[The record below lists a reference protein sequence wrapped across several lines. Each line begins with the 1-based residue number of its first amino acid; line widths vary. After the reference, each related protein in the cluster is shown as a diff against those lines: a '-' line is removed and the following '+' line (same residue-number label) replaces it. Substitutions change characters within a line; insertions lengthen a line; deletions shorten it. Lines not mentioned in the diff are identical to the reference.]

1 MNTTAQR
8 ISERPSR
15 TENML
20 SRISHNLE
28 MNSIGLQFLSGV
40 LEENPDKMYID
51 HKENHL
57 IVRGTLASY
66 KIPIGDVVD
75 SFANPFHN
83 GSGFPRVEIHPLHR
97 WFRRNPMRACI
108 QPSDSHCEIPGTDS
122 LGILA
127 LSLLNDSTLFM
138 DSSQESFRKEC
149 IKLYGY
155 GPSPIFD
162 LLNQYIVNLGGE
174 LDSVRGGILVN
185 GTDGFRWVIGG
196 LNDPDVRSFNISSY
210 VRDGPKRLHTA
221 DTFHSIS
228 QCRDLEY
235 LIKILSR
242 SPKVF
247 ITGDDY
253 DLAHSSE
260 IIKSVAEVH
269 APLRRAIDDGTAF
282 SAEWID

>member
-1 MNTTAQR
+1 MNKTAER

-20 SRISHNLE
+20 SRISENLE
-28 MNSIGLQFLSGV
+28 KNVTGLQFLSGV
-40 LEENPDKMYID
+40 MAENPDRMYMD
-51 HKENHL
+51 HREEYL

-66 KIPIGDVVD
+66 KIPMNEMID

-83 GSGFPRVEIHPLHR
+83 GSGFPRVELHPLHK
-97 WFRRNPMRACI
+97 WLRRYPPKACI
-108 QPSDSHCEIPGTDS
+108 QPSDSHYEIPGTDS

-127 LSLLNDSTLFM
+127 LSLLNDTNLFM
-138 DSSQESFRKEC
+138 DSSQDSFRKEC
-149 IKLYGY
+149 IKLYGFAQ
-155 GPSPIFD
+155 SPISE
-162 LLNQYIVNLGGE
+162 LLNQYIANLGGE
-174 LDSVRGGILVN
+174 LDSERGVISVN
-185 GTDGFRWVIGG
+185 GTDGFRWIIGG
-196 LNDPDVRSFNISSY
+196 LNDPSIRSLNLSSY
-210 VRDGPKRLHTA
+210 VRDGPPRLHTA
-221 DTFHSIS
+221 DTFHSLS

-235 LIKILSR
+235 LIEILSR

-269 APLRRAIDDGTAF
+269 APLRRGIDDGTAF
-282 SAEWID
+282 SADWVD